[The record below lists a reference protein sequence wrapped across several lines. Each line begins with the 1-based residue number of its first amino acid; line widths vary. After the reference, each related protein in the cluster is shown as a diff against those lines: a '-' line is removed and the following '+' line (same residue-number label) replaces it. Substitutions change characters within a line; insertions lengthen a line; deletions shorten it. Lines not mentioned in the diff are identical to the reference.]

1 MLNTPDPHCVHN
13 DARKASLWSWHAQ
26 CVAHADAAKAR
37 GDRKEWH
44 AWSQA
49 AAEVLEELA

>member
-1 MLNTPDPHCVHN
+1 MSEPTTTETS
-13 DARKASLWSWHAQ
+13 RLWEWHAR
-26 CVAHADAAKAR
+26 CVANADAAKSR

-44 AWSQA
+44 EWSKA